1 MNKTIITAAVTG
13 SMPNKEINPAVPYT
27 PKEIAIIGAKE
38 DQDTDKL
45 KDVVFHTYIPN
56 RIIVGRHNPDNG
68 ITSPLLDGKEQQN
81 DKPTAYVCEN
91 YTCLNPTNDP
101 RTLLTQLSDE

>member
-1 MNKTIITAAVTG
+1 MARAPSGTAHWLSVLDFH
-13 SMPNKEINPAVPYT
+13 IHT

-101 RTLLTQLSDE
+101 LTLLTQLSDE